1 MYVSRL
7 PFHVVPGQTTEV
19 VNRLQQLETMISH
32 AGGGHCRILR
42 SHFGSDGAPDV
53 VFEQEVTDL
62 AELEKQIE
70 AVTSRPEFQQWSQ
83 GMSPLLSRTPKRE
96 AYLVTAPH

>member
-19 VNRLQQLETMISH
+19 VSRLQQLETMISN
-32 AGGGHCRILR
+32 AGGTRCRILR

-53 VFEQEVTDL
+53 VFEQEVADL
-62 AELEKQIE
+62 AELESQIA

-96 AYLVTAPH
+96 AYFVAGG

>member
-1 MYVSRL
+1 MR
-7 PFHVVPGQTTEV
+7 
-19 VNRLQQLETMISH
+19 
-32 AGGGHCRILR
+32 AGRVCRILR

-53 VFEQEVTDL
+53 VFEQEV
-62 AELEKQIE
+62 AELETQIA

-96 AYLVTAPH
+96 AYFVAGG

>member
-19 VNRLQQLETMISH
+19 VNRLHSLESMIAE
-32 AGGGHCRILR
+32 AGGGNCRILR

-53 VFEQEVTDL
+53 VFEQEVADL

-70 AVTSRPEFQQWSQ
+70 AVTARGEFQEWSKA
-83 GMSPLLSRTPKRE
+83 MSPLLARPPKRE
-96 AYLVTAPH
+96 AYLVNG

>member
-19 VNRLQQLETMISH
+19 VSRLQQLETMIGN
-32 AGGGHCRILR
+32 AGGTRCRILR

-53 VFEQEVTDL
+53 VFEQEVADL
-62 AELEKQIE
+62 AELESQIA

-96 AYLVTAPH
+96 AYFVAGG